1 MHYWVENVSLASPS
15 LPQALTSHLSEHL
28 LKDLGLVSV
37 SVQCEERVLVG
48 HHQLLDLLNLT
59 THLGRR
65 EGERGG
71 CWSVTHKTQRTCS
84 ISFSPTNLMP
94 YGPIISARDCNSSAG
109 KAGGREGEREGG
121 REGQG
126 ERGREGGR
134 EVGGVKDGWRN
145 AEADKRKYRT
155 CTRAVQN

>member
-28 LKDLGLVSV
+28 LKDLGLISV

-121 REGQG
+121 REGGRWEGLRMDGGMQRQT
-126 ERGREGGR
+126 RGSTEH
-134 EVGGVKDGWRN
+134 VHVQ
-145 AEADKRKYRT
+145 YRT
-155 CTRAVQN
+155 EIEQSCLND